1 MKIENF
7 FLPGNFTEY
16 DVHASRKLKLKNI
29 AINRNNGNEL
39 ILIDKNGLVTKD
51 IHSSATFLLTL
62 LTEYISKTKLWSIRF
77 SMECS
82 RVGIEINL
90 NTEYIKDYIDSSVAL
105 SMYMNQCFFQKIE
118 YEPKSNLESYLPCP
132 TLLEKTMVDLKMS
145 DEIYK
150 SSCNLFEYQK
160 NSLKKMLLIEKDQYP
175 MNIDITYKKI
185 FPLKDDDATTKVYMS
200 PLDKTISLT
209 DKCML
214 SMRTRGGVLADEMG
228 LGKTLTSLA
237 IIGQNPSSYEKFL
250 KRNRI
255 YSKATVIIAPSHLVS
270 QWESEIQKMYVNLK
284 IIKILTKTHHTNITY
299 YDIIKSDVIIISQQ
313 FLYNFKY
320 YPTVKYEE
328 QGYNTGGFLKS
339 MHYFNRRMRH
349 ILNLEPLSRFV
360 KEDDEISSDHLKQ
373 EKSPLFEHFMFRRVL
388 LDESHEIF
396 AYNIENNAGAQYL
409 KLWVEHL
416 EADFTWFISGTPVVN
431 SDCLYNTLDFL
442 KCKFKINT
450 NPLTSTERSRI
461 LHHSNEYMHWRK
473 IDHFIMKKKYIM
485 EKILSKLI
493 IRHRKIDSQVIQ
505 EVQLPEHEEEVMWIN
520 FTELERKLYDS
531 KVRSMTSYTRHP
543 SNNSIELQQL
553 CCHILV
559 SNNNNRKF
567 GSLNEIDLDQM
578 QDELREMHLNTINI
592 YTKKLEKL
600 DSSSQAYHMLKKVFT
615 GKISESKYMITILDN
630 LTNNKKKEDDDKE
643 IHECT
648 ICLEEYSN
656 PVMTPCGHLFCR
668 ECLQEYFQKCHKSE
682 CPNCKRKLN
691 PNNEE
696 IYCLKNNTKNEATNT
711 PLSYEESFLKKY
723 GSKLGT
729 LILKV
734 KEIISSDST
743 NRVIIFS
750 QWDVMLRLIGKTLS
764 ENKINNSFVKGNVYC
779 RARAINNFKK
789 GEESQVIML
798 SLSNSAS
805 GTDFVEGSHVLF
817 VEPINSNIEEIRSI
831 ESQAI
836 ARIHRIGQ
844 TKPIKSIRFL
854 VRDTIE
860 EQIYKLNYVQN

>member
-1 MKIENF
+1 
-7 FLPGNFTEY
+7 
-16 DVHASRKLKLKNI
+16 
-29 AINRNNGNEL
+29 
-39 ILIDKNGLVTKD
+39 
-51 IHSSATFLLTL
+51 
-62 LTEYISKTKLWSIRF
+62 
-77 SMECS
+77 MECS

-105 SMYMNQCFFQKIE
+105 SMYINQCFFQKIE

-228 LGKTLTSLA
+228 LGKALTSLA

-520 FTELERKLYDS
+520 F
-531 KVRSMTSYTRHP
+531 
-543 SNNSIELQQL
+543 
-553 CCHILV
+553 
-559 SNNNNRKF
+559 
-567 GSLNEIDLDQM
+567 
-578 QDELREMHLNTINI
+578 
-592 YTKKLEKL
+592 
-600 DSSSQAYHMLKKVFT
+600 
-615 GKISESKYMITILDN
+615 
-630 LTNNKKKEDDDKE
+630 
-643 IHECT
+643 
-648 ICLEEYSN
+648 
-656 PVMTPCGHLFCR
+656 
-668 ECLQEYFQKCHKSE
+668 
-682 CPNCKRKLN
+682 
-691 PNNEE
+691 
-696 IYCLKNNTKNEATNT
+696 
-711 PLSYEESFLKKY
+711 
-723 GSKLGT
+723 
-729 LILKV
+729 
-734 KEIISSDST
+734 
-743 NRVIIFS
+743 
-750 QWDVMLRLIGKTLS
+750 
-764 ENKINNSFVKGNVYC
+764 
-779 RARAINNFKK
+779 RA
-789 GEESQVIML
+789 
-798 SLSNSAS
+798 
-805 GTDFVEGSHVLF
+805 
-817 VEPINSNIEEIRSI
+817 
-831 ESQAI
+831 
-836 ARIHRIGQ
+836 
-844 TKPIKSIRFL
+844 
-854 VRDTIE
+854 
-860 EQIYKLNYVQN
+860 